1 MKRLIDIFR
10 TVFLLAVTGWML
22 SCTEGRPDD
31 ILSRAEM
38 VEVMEELYIVEE
50 KVNHL
55 GLSRD
60 SAKKVSEK
68 LTSKVFESAAL
79 NDSVFKKSFDYYMER
94 PREMELI
101 YTALVDTLQLRE
113 QRAPYKTENHQ

>member
-1 MKRLIDIFR
+1 MKGLIDIFR

-68 LTSKVFESAAL
+68 LTTKVFESAAL